1 MGALRAAQFEYD
13 NRQPPPV
20 IDALADAR
28 LAWQEEAGE
37 RLARGSDIKVQRRLR
52 APRIVTFAEFKTHIQ
67 MLLLKRWEDGEDK
80 GDWLAEIVIQAA
92 FGEPCR
98 TTAASL
104 LGDDKPDR
112 RLIDIAAEFLEPLAD
127 DALIAQQE
135 DAEL

>member
-20 IDALADAR
+20 IDAADAR

-37 RLARGSDIKVQRRLR
+37 RLARGCDIKVQRRLR

-92 FGEPCR
+92 FGEPCK
-98 TTAASL
+98 TTAANL
-104 LGDDKPDR
+104 LGDYKPDQ

>member
-1 MGALRAAQFEYD
+1 MGALRKAQFEYD

-20 IDALADAR
+20 IDAADAR

-52 APRIVTFAEFKTHIQ
+52 AARIVTFAEFKTHIQ

-112 RLIDIAAEFLEPLAD
+112 RLIDIAAEFLGPLAD

>member
-20 IDALADAR
+20 IDAADAR

-52 APRIVTFAEFKTHIQ
+52 AARIVTFAEFKTHIQ

-112 RLIDIAAEFLEPLAD
+112 RLIDIAAEFLGPLAD
-127 DALIAQQE
+127 DALIAQQG